1 MKHTGNSRRNFLG
14 IMALLTSGTVL
25 AGSPLALLD
34 EDDQKEDLKKSWETL
49 LQQYNATGYLTI
61 GDIQLPQIPEPL
73 KGQLHK
79 TGPIISFEQEG
90 ILAQPTWVH
99 WNNNSKPNDLL
110 ISFFENNATYK
121 KIVTINR
128 YELDAMLKL
137 SSTTN
142 SESLLAAICKNC
154 KAENSGVKNGLEVK
168 TVIQKNKRVQQAML
182 YKYNNIVLENQF
194 IINA

>member
-25 AGSPLALLD
+25 AGSPLVLLE
-34 EDDQKEDLKKSWETL
+34 EDGQKEDLKKSWEKL
-49 LQQYNATGYLTI
+49 LQQYNATGFLTI
-61 GDIQLPQIPEPL
+61 GDIQLPQMPEPL
-73 KGQLHK
+73 KGQTHT

-99 WNNNSKPNDLL
+99 WKNNDKPRDLL
-110 ISFFENNATYK
+110 ISFFENNAAYK

-128 YELDAMLKL
+128 YELEAMLKL
-137 SSTTN
+137 STTAN
-142 SESLLAAICKNC
+142 SESLLTAICKNC
-154 KAENSGVKNGLEVK
+154 KAQKNGMKNGLQVK
-168 TVIQKNKRVQQAML
+168 TSIKKNKGVQQAIL
-182 YKYNNIVLENQF
+182 YKHNNIVLENQF